1 MLEPGIQAEILR
13 LHHAEQLSR
22 RQIADQLGINRKT
35 VAAVI
40 ERGRVIT
47 KVRQRR
53 PRSSILE
60 PYHGLVDRLLEDAP
74 ARSAVNILQR
84 LREAGYH
91 GGITILR
98 DHLRTIRPSEQT
110 EAFFEL
116 DFAPGEAAQ
125 VDWGEFSDVFTD
137 GTGVHA
143 FVMVLC
149 FSRMLYLEFTL
160 RESLPALLRCYQ
172 RALQFFGGLCR
183 EYWHDNMRTVM
194 AERVGRL
201 WRLTP
206 MFEAYRGFHGFK
218 AILCG
223 KGKGNEKGRVEDGV
237 KLVRYQFWPG
247 RHFEDLADLNRQ
259 ARRWRDEL
267 ANRRE
272 HAATGKVPELVFANE
287 KSSLLPLRPDP
298 YDTDDVVST
307 RVSPFFRVR
316 FDNNAYSVPWTLS
329 GKPVT
334 VRGDDD
340 EVRVCYGDK
349 VVTTHQRCFL
359 KGQVITKDKHQQGLR
374 EHKAAASRTW
384 QLETVASWGPSCR
397 RYLEIIQA
405 GQRSLRSEIRE
416 LLCLATVY
424 GVQQVEETVGRLLA
438 RGNVG
443 VSHVERALR
452 LSEAQPKAPPPLQL
466 RQPHL
471 SFVPPAPDLTSY
483 DSLLIEARHK
493 ADEEDEE

>member
-1 MLEPGIQAEILR
+1 VLEPGVQAEILR
-13 LHHAEQLSR
+13 LHHAERLSR
-22 RQIADQLGINRKT
+22 RQIARQLMVNRKT
-35 VAAVI
+35 VSAVI

-47 KVRQRR
+47 EVHQRS
-53 PRSSILE
+53 PRTSILE
-60 PYHGLVDRLLEDAP
+60 PYYGLIDRLLEDAP

-84 LREAGYH
+84 LREAGYQ

-98 DHLRTIRPSEQT
+98 DHLSKIRPSEQT
-110 EAFFEL
+110 AAFFDL

-125 VDWGEFSDVFTD
+125 VDWGEFGDVFGD
-137 GTGVHA
+137 GTKVHA

-160 RESLPALLRCYQ
+160 RETLPALLRCYQ

-206 MFEAYRGFHGFK
+206 KFEAYRGFHGFK

-237 KLVRYQFWPG
+237 KLVRHQFWPG

-259 ARRWRDEL
+259 ACLWRDGL

-272 HAATGKVPELVFANE
+272 HATTRKVPELVFASE
-287 KSSLLPLRPDP
+287 KTSLLALRPDP
-298 YDTDDVVST
+298 YDTDDVIST
-307 RVSPFFRVR
+307 RVSPFFRIR
-316 FDNNAYSVPWTLS
+316 FDKNDYSVPWTLH

-334 VRGDDD
+334 VRGDD
-340 EVRVCYGDK
+340 EKVRVCYGEK
-349 VVTTHQRCFL
+349 VVTTHQRSFL
-359 KGQVITKDKHQQGLR
+359 KGQIIAKDEHQKGLR
-374 EHKAAASRTW
+374 EHKASASRTW
-384 QLETVASWGPSCR
+384 QVETVASWGPSCR

-424 GVQQVEETVGRLLA
+424 GSQQLEETIARLLA

-443 VSHVERALR
+443 VSHIERALR
-452 LSEAQPKAPPPLQL
+452 LADAQPKAPPPLRLTQE
-466 RQPHL
+466 HL
-471 SFVPPAPDLTSY
+471 SFVPPAPDLRSY
-483 DSLLIEARHK
+483 DSLIINARQQPE
-493 ADEEDEE
+493 EEDEP

>member
-1 MLEPGIQAEILR
+1 MLGPGVQAEILR
-13 LHHAEQLSR
+13 LHHADRLSR
-22 RQIADQLGINRKT
+22 RQIAGQLNVNRKT
-35 VAAVI
+35 VALVI

-47 KVRQRR
+47 KVHQRC
-53 PRSSILE
+53 PRTSILE
-60 PYHGLVDRLLEDAP
+60 PHHGLIERLLEDAP
-74 ARSAVNILQR
+74 RRSAVNILLR
-84 LREAGYH
+84 LRGVGYE

-98 DHLRTIRPSEQT
+98 DHLRKIRPSEQP
-110 EAFFEL
+110 EAFLAL

-125 VDWGEFSDVFTD
+125 VDWGEFGDVFGD
-137 GTGVHA
+137 GAKVHA

-149 FSRMLYLEFTL
+149 FSRMLYVEFTL
-160 RESLPALLRCYQ
+160 RETLPALLRCYQ

-223 KGKGNEKGRVEDGV
+223 IGKGNEKGRVEDGV
-237 KLVRYQFWPG
+237 KLVRHQFWPG
-247 RHFEDLADLNRQ
+247 RHFEDLADINRQ
-259 ARRWRDEL
+259 ACQWRDEI

-272 HAATGKVPELVFANE
+272 HATTGKVPELVLVNE
-287 KSSLLPLRPDP
+287 KSALLPLRPDP
-298 YDTDDVVST
+298 YDTDDVFST
-307 RVSPFFRVR
+307 TVSPFFRVR
-316 FDNNAYSVPWTLS
+316 FDKNHYSVPWTLC

-334 VRGDDD
+334 VRGDD
-340 EVRVCYGDK
+340 EQVRVCYGEK

-359 KGQVITKDKHQQGLR
+359 KGQVISKDVHGQGLR
-374 EHKAAASRTW
+374 EHKGAASRTW
-384 QLETVASWGPSCR
+384 QVAAVASWGPSCR
-397 RYLEIIQA
+397 RYLEIIQV

-424 GVQQVEETVGRLLA
+424 GHQQVEETIGCLLA

-452 LSEAQPKAPPPLQL
+452 LSDAQPKAPPPLQL
-466 RQPHL
+466 TQEHL
-471 SFVPPAPDLTSY
+471 NFVPPAPDLRSY
-483 DSLLIEARHK
+483 DSLLINARNEP
-493 ADEEDEE
+493 DEDDEQ